1 MAHYTIH
8 VSESDVAMGVDKPL
22 TGLEAYAKVR
32 ELRAM
37 GFATVTLKNVDTG
50 EEITDVAALVQ
61 DSPGG

>member
-8 VSESDVAMGVDKPL
+8 VRELDVSMGLDKPL
-22 TGLEAYAKVR
+22 TGLEAYEKVR
-32 ELRAM
+32 ELRSM

-50 EEITDVAALVQ
+50 EEITDVAALVL